1 MNQDSYKN
9 FIIKSI
15 MLFLLCVL
23 SVSTYAGEKEMRRIM
38 VGLKLFPAVVASDH
52 QLAEKKD
59 QQGYLTLYILHHDR
73 PRLAKD
79 LARRLTQIK
88 QIKNIPVKVEV
99 FTFDE
104 FINKKTLS
112 TTAVFLAQ
120 PSSSKTQKI
129 LDHAALSSIL
139 LFSPFKGDVEK
150 GIHSGI
156 IVSDRILPYVNLK
169 TMQQARI
176 KLKAFFL
183 RVSKHYD

>member
-1 MNQDSYKN
+1 MNQDGYKN

-23 SVSTYAGEKEMRRIM
+23 SVSAYAGEKEMRRTM

-52 QLAEKKD
+52 RLAEKKD
-59 QQGYLTLYILHHDR
+59 QQGYLTLYVLHQDR

-79 LARRLTQIK
+79 LADRLVQIK
-88 QIKNIPVKVEV
+88 QIKKIPVKVKV

-104 FINKKTLS
+104 FLNAKSLS
-112 TTAVFLAQ
+112 TAAVFFAQ
-120 PSSSKTQKI
+120 PSNHKTQKI
-129 LDHAALSSIL
+129 LDHAASSSVL

-156 IVSDRILPYVNLK
+156 IVSDRILPYLNLN
-169 TMQQARI
+169 TMQQASI